1 MTGHHELIFALT
13 VNGIEILK
21 PLFAFLALFSL
32 RVFRVLC
39 GARFFFFILLG
50 LGYLTPVHAADV
62 PLRIGVVTFLSGP
75 GAGPMGIPG
84 RNAAELAFDALNA
97 GTVPAPY
104 QSKGF
109 GGTPIEMVLIDEAGS
124 TSNVVTQYRNLVQR
138 QNIGMVIGYISSG
151 SCMAVAPIAEEL
163 KILTVIF
170 DCGTP
175 RLFEDATYKYVFRTA
190 SHATMDSVAAAK
202 YVRERLPNATRIAGI
217 NQNYAWG
224 QDSWRDFE
232 ASMRALAPAIEVTT
246 SQMPKLFSSQYG
258 SEISTLLA
266 GNPDVIHSSFWGGDL
281 EAFILQAV
289 PRNLFGRSTVV
300 LTTGDAQLHN
310 LGTRIPDGT
319 IIGARGPHGV
329 FAPDNELNRWFRGT
343 YEKRYGAPPPFAAY
357 HMVQAILGT
366 KAAYEKAKSA
376 AGGKVPDQDQVI
388 AAFQGLSFETPSGTT
403 KMALGNGHQGIQP
416 MVYGMT
422 KAVGGKLTMTN
433 VTRYAAEQVNPPD
446 GVKSEDWIKSGFAR

>member
-1 MTGHHELIFALT
+1 MKSIFRAMMLAACALASL
-13 VNGIEILK
+13 G
-21 PLFAFLALFSL
+21 ALAQQ
-32 RVFRVLC
+32 
-39 GARFFFFILLG
+39 
-50 LGYLTPVHAADV
+50 
-62 PLRIGVVTFLSGP
+62 PLRIGIVTFLSGP
-75 GAGPMGIPG
+75 AAGPFGVPA
-84 RNAAELAFDALNA
+84 RNGFELVAEMLNA

-104 QSKGF
+104 ATKGF
-109 GGTPIEMVLIDEAGS
+109 GGRAIELVIIDEAGGPQKQ
-124 TSNVVTQYRNLVQR
+124 VAELRNLAQR
-138 QNIGMVIGYISSG
+138 VDYVVGYISSG
-151 SCMAVAPIAEEL
+151 DCLAVAPVAEEL
-163 KILTVIF
+163 KKLTVLF

-175 RLFEDATYKYVFRTA
+175 RIFEDASYKYVFRTGP
-190 SHATMDSVAAAK
+190 HGTMDNTAAAL
-202 YVRERLPNATRIAGI
+202 YALERHPNVKSIAGI

-224 QDSWRDFE
+224 QDSWTDFE
-232 ASMRALAPAIEVTT
+232 AAMKALKPGIEVKT
-246 SQMPKLFSSQYG
+246 SQMTKLFAGQFG
-258 SEISTLLA
+258 AEISTLLSSGA
-266 GNPDVIHSSFWGGDL
+266 ELIHSSFWGGDL
-281 EAFILQAV
+281 EGLVLQGA
-289 PRNLFGRSTVV
+289 PRGLFQKHIVV
-300 LTTGDAQLHN
+300 LSAGEPGIN
-310 LGTRIPDGT
+310 RLGTRIPDGT

-366 KAAYEKAKSA
+366 KAAYEMAKSA
-376 AGGKVPDQDQVI
+376 ANGKDPATDQII